1 MLQRRYGRPVT
12 RDERREF
19 LRASLAASAGLL
31 MSGGMVLA
39 RQPKQGAKRVVVIGG
54 GFAGLSCAFEL
65 QAAGYDVTVVEARGR
80 VGGRVLSFTDYIPG
94 GVCEGGAELIGSNHP
109 AWVGYADR
117 FGLSFLD
124 VSDYDLDYPVILDG
138 KRLAEGEGGALWEGM
153 EAAVQPLNGLAATIK
168 GDEPWDHPNARD
180 LDFQNTKAW
189 IDRMVSDPLVNR
201 GLTVQFMADNGQD
214 PAMQSLLGNLAMIA
228 GGGGEKFWTES
239 EVYRCKGGNQQLAH
253 KLAEGI
259 GSDRIITGLSARE
272 IKVKKDGAVVTCSDG
287 RTIECDDVVLAVP
300 PTVWKKIQVEP
311 ALPPA
316 LQIQMGSNVKYLARL
331 KSRFWA
337 EKGLAPDALTD
348 GDVSMTWDGT
358 DGQGLKEGAVMV
370 AFSGGRASEACRA
383 KKGKEADPAYAER
396 LEAIYP
402 GFREQFVDA
411 RFMDWPSD
419 PLAGASY
426 SFPAPSEVTR
436 VGPILREGVGRLHFA
451 GEHCSYAFVGYME
464 GALRSGTSLA
474 KRLAKRDGVAK

>member
-1 MLQRRYGRPVT
+1 
-12 RDERREF
+12 
-19 LRASLAASAGLL
+19 
-31 MSGGMVLA
+31 
-39 RQPKQGAKRVVVIGG
+39 
-54 GFAGLSCAFEL
+54 
-65 QAAGYDVTVVEARGR
+65 
-80 VGGRVLSFTDYIPG
+80 
-94 GVCEGGAELIGSNHP
+94 
-109 AWVGYADR
+109 
-117 FGLSFLD
+117 
-124 VSDYDLDYPVILDG
+124 
-138 KRLAEGEGGALWEGM
+138 
-153 EAAVQPLNGLAATIK
+153 
-168 GDEPWDHPNARD
+168 
-180 LDFQNTKAW
+180 
-189 IDRMVSDPLVNR
+189 MVSDPLVNR

-272 IKVKKDGAVVTCSDG
+272 VKVKKDGAVVTCSDG

-464 GALRSGTSLA
+464 GALRSGTILA